1 MAFYK
6 PTLEQIKGAVEMRQQ
21 LDALIK
27 SYEATKVITNIPV
40 KAQDGSSD
48 TGKTY
53 DANTLLAW
61 LVDNQ
66 ADLRKIQSDSATLV
80 DNRLKRFENKLVKD
94 TVRVPLNAV
103 WSSDHFVVTL
113 PGSFETLVPNVGNE
127 AVAAYNLDN
136 TPVLDEHGNQITFDL
151 KKLQFSGVPSVVD
164 PVASAR
170 TSDGSKVMK
179 ARTESFDF
187 KVFPVGEFKLSELP
201 EDYLVDNTELQAI
214 AYQQAIDKLVIQL
227 AKDSDLIT
235 AIKEMI
241 GTEAVKTQIEK
252 EDKAIRDLIT
262 ASITAQNEARENL
275 KDNINSR
282 LLYQGDIY
290 VPKTQ
295 VFTLTDSAVTSFVL
309 NEAPNDGKISLN
321 INGIVYDEEAEAFT
335 VDRSTKTITWTATAA
350 NGGFDLTN
358 KITAKII
365 AHYYTTGRTEALAKT
380 QQAGA

>member
-6 PTLEQIKGAVEMRQQ
+6 PTLEQIKGAIEMRQQ

-27 SYEATKVITNIPV
+27 SYDATRVITNIPL
-40 KAQDGSSD
+40 KTQDGSD
-48 TGKTY
+48 AHGKTY

-61 LVDNQ
+61 LLNNQ

-80 DNRLKRFENKLVKD
+80 DNRLKRFEDKLVKD

-113 PGSFETLVPNVGNE
+113 PGSFETLVPNVGSE

-151 KKLQFSGVPSVVD
+151 KKLQFNGIPSVVD

-170 TSDGSKVMK
+170 TPDGSKVMK

-187 KVFPVGEFKLSELP
+187 KIFPVGEFKLSELP

-227 AKDSDLIT
+227 TKDSDLID
-235 AIKEMI
+235 AIKKMI

-252 EDKAIRDLIT
+252 EDKAIRDLVT
-262 ASITAQNEARENL
+262 ASIAAQNEARENL
-275 KDNINSR
+275 KNNIDSR

-295 VFTLTDSAVTSFVL
+295 AFNLTNSAATEFVL
-309 NEAPNDGKISLN
+309 DETPNTGEISLN
-321 INGIVYDEEAEAFT
+321 INGIIYDEEADAFT
-335 VDRSTKTITWTATAA
+335 VNRAAKKITWTATAA

-358 KITAKII
+358 KITNKIV

-380 QQAGA
+380 QAGV